1 MKSTGHVER
10 LQPSFR
16 RSNSGSLAK
25 FAAMRRA
32 LAVDIYGHQH
42 LEARPWIR
50 TKASRS
56 CTTAAYALRH
66 RAARTVAKF
75 RAPEARR

>member
-42 LEARPWIR
+42 LEADPGFEPRLRDHARP
-50 TKASRS
+50 
-56 CTTAAYALRH
+56 LRMH
-66 RAARTVAKF
+66 SAIG
-75 RAPEARR
+75 PQGL